1 MQVAY
6 SAVADDKSHIDLKV
20 DNERIKRISTFIY
33 LGLSIST
40 IFIIIFILYWHY
52 FQLNVCQLSAAR

>member
-40 IFIIIFILYWHY
+40 IFIIIFILY
-52 FQLNVCQLSAAR
+52 